1 MICFEIKKIFSKTI
15 SRISLIVLLFSLVIS
30 CYFAITNITYIDNR
44 GVSHTGIAQPETCG
58 KKSRDGKVFWIK
70 QHYRQ
75 L

>member
-44 GVSHTGIAQPETCG
+44 GDQNPEYTDPAGSSC
-58 KKSRDGKVFWIK
+58 
-70 QHYRQ
+70 RQ
-75 L
+75 YGEC